1 MITLSHVCK
10 NYKIGKEE
18 VKVLKD
24 INLTVERG
32 EFIAVTGP
40 SGCGKT
46 SLLNLISGMDRVSQG
61 EIQFYGQRL
70 DNLKDKELA
79 KWRRSHIGYIFQ
91 QFNLIEFMTAQRNV
105 EIVLQLNGVEKSL
118 RKKKSIEL
126 LEMVGLKG
134 REKHRPSQLSGGQK
148 QRVAIARALAGNPD
162 ILLADEPT
170 GAMDSNSATEILALL
185 KQINKERNVTVIM
198 VTHDN
203 VLAEQADRKI
213 CMLDGKIVQDTK
225 LCKKDVCKKEEG
237 EKWNKKAGCFFSTTI
252 AFQNMLTKKKRV
264 ILTSLATSIGVMG
277 VLLTMGIG
285 FGVKNKLLKEVG
297 SIVNENIIDVVAT
310 NNELDETTVAE
321 ILEKEEVL
329 NIYPNERP
337 EVMGLY
343 HDVVCAGLVQVI
355 GPVEQPVS
363 YWQENLLYGSLP
375 ASNRCNEAVITE
387 TMAKKFVGEEGDV
400 ESIVGKE
407 IDMVFV
413 ASSKDCIPKQVQKR
427 IKVVGIAGKAFL
439 GMTEMVSLPYLLAE
453 DIVKESLQQE
463 NYTSGQYCVTVRDK
477 EKLTEVKN
485 ELCEMGL
492 NATIDEEALGAI
504 GTVIDMV
511 IAVIALI
518 AGISLI
524 IAGIMIAL
532 VTYIGVVERTR
543 EIGILKAI
551 GFSSMDVKNIFL
563 MEGATVGL
571 FSGMIGAILANFN
584 GKMINA
590 VVGILYPENAFN
602 LYHIEISHTIFCV
615 VFGILIGLL
624 CSLSSAGKAAKMEPV
639 KALGYVE

>member
-363 YWQENLLYGSLP
+363 YWQGDFLHVSCPGR
-375 ASNRCNEAVITE
+375 NRC
-387 TMAKKFVGEEGDV
+387 
-400 ESIVGKE
+400 
-407 IDMVFV
+407 
-413 ASSKDCIPKQVQKR
+413 
-427 IKVVGIAGKAFL
+427 
-439 GMTEMVSLPYLLAE
+439 
-453 DIVKESLQQE
+453 
-463 NYTSGQYCVTVRDK
+463 
-477 EKLTEVKN
+477 
-485 ELCEMGL
+485 
-492 NATIDEEALGAI
+492 
-504 GTVIDMV
+504 
-511 IAVIALI
+511 
-518 AGISLI
+518 
-524 IAGIMIAL
+524 
-532 VTYIGVVERTR
+532 
-543 EIGILKAI
+543 
-551 GFSSMDVKNIFL
+551 
-563 MEGATVGL
+563 
-571 FSGMIGAILANFN
+571 
-584 GKMINA
+584 
-590 VVGILYPENAFN
+590 
-602 LYHIEISHTIFCV
+602 
-615 VFGILIGLL
+615 
-624 CSLSSAGKAAKMEPV
+624 
-639 KALGYVE
+639 

>member
-213 CMLDGKIVQDTK
+213 CMLDGKIVQD
-225 LCKKDVCKKEEG
+225 
-237 EKWNKKAGCFFSTTI
+237 
-252 AFQNMLTKKKRV
+252 R
-264 ILTSLATSIGVMG
+264 SIG
-277 VLLTMGIG
+277 
-285 FGVKNKLLKEVG
+285 
-297 SIVNENIIDVVAT
+297 
-310 NNELDETTVAE
+310 
-321 ILEKEEVL
+321 
-329 NIYPNERP
+329 
-337 EVMGLY
+337 
-343 HDVVCAGLVQVI
+343 
-355 GPVEQPVS
+355 
-363 YWQENLLYGSLP
+363 
-375 ASNRCNEAVITE
+375 
-387 TMAKKFVGEEGDV
+387 
-400 ESIVGKE
+400 
-407 IDMVFV
+407 
-413 ASSKDCIPKQVQKR
+413 
-427 IKVVGIAGKAFL
+427 
-439 GMTEMVSLPYLLAE
+439 
-453 DIVKESLQQE
+453 
-463 NYTSGQYCVTVRDK
+463 
-477 EKLTEVKN
+477 
-485 ELCEMGL
+485 
-492 NATIDEEALGAI
+492 
-504 GTVIDMV
+504 
-511 IAVIALI
+511 
-518 AGISLI
+518 
-524 IAGIMIAL
+524 
-532 VTYIGVVERTR
+532 R
-543 EIGILKAI
+543 EI
-551 GFSSMDVKNIFL
+551 
-563 MEGATVGL
+563 
-571 FSGMIGAILANFN
+571 
-584 GKMINA
+584 
-590 VVGILYPENAFN
+590 
-602 LYHIEISHTIFCV
+602 
-615 VFGILIGLL
+615 
-624 CSLSSAGKAAKMEPV
+624 
-639 KALGYVE
+639 